1 LKTDFLTFLGT
12 KDVILLDG
20 AIGTELDKRGLMGRA
35 RNNLDN
41 PEVVLEIQREYAQ
54 SGCDALTTNTLTMNH
69 IYIKTH
75 DVDVSVQEVNRA
87 AVGLARQAIADNQFV
102 LGDISSTGQL
112 LEPYGTYKEQQ
123 FYDAY
128 KEQAEILAEAGVDG
142 FIVETVFD
150 LREALCAL
158 RACKDN
164 LSLAVIVSI
173 AFATEE
179 KGGRTMMGN
188 SAEDCAKKLTDG
200 GADVIG
206 TNCGDLDPAQ
216 MAVVVSILKS
226 ATTVPIL
233 AQPNAGKP
241 KLVDDKTVF
250 EMAPAPFAIGI
261 AKCLD
266 AGAAIVGGCCGTTPE
281 HIRAVADL
289 LKNKWGTS

>member
-128 KEQAEILAEAGVDG
+128 K
-142 FIVETVFD
+142 
-150 LREALCAL
+150 
-158 RACKDN
+158 
-164 LSLAVIVSI
+164 
-173 AFATEE
+173 
-179 KGGRTMMGN
+179 
-188 SAEDCAKKLTDG
+188 
-200 GADVIG
+200 
-206 TNCGDLDPAQ
+206 
-216 MAVVVSILKS
+216 
-226 ATTVPIL
+226 
-233 AQPNAGKP
+233 
-241 KLVDDKTVF
+241 
-250 EMAPAPFAIGI
+250 
-261 AKCLD
+261 
-266 AGAAIVGGCCGTTPE
+266 
-281 HIRAVADL
+281 
-289 LKNKWGTS
+289 